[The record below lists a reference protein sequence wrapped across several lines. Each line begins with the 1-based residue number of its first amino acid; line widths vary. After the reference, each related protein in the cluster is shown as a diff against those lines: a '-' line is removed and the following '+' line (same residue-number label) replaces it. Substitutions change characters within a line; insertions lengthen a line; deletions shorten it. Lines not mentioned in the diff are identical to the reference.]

1 LTGIYAYIFADEFN
15 THQASFIIK
24 KYSDMENQT
33 FISKQVLNEL
43 KQIKNLLFD
52 NKTVFNVEELAQ
64 YTGLSKSKIYKLLSK
79 KLIPTG
85 TNANIRQKF
94 FYKDDID
101 QWLMGTSKEEL
112 EAEEEFNNLLARK
125 RKS

>member
-1 LTGIYAYIFADEFN
+1 
-15 THQASFIIK
+15 
-24 KYSDMENQT
+24 MENQA

-43 KQIKNLLFD
+43 KQIKTLLAE

-85 TNANIRQKF
+85 NNANIRQKF
-94 FYKDDID
+94 FYKKDID
-101 QWLMGTSKEEL
+101 LWLMGISKEEL
-112 EAEEEFNNLLARK
+112 ELENEFNRMLSENRK
-125 RKS
+125 K

>member
-1 LTGIYAYIFADEFN
+1 
-15 THQASFIIK
+15 
-24 KYSDMENQT
+24 MENQA

-43 KQIKNLLFD
+43 KQIKILLAE

-94 FYKDDID
+94 FYKKDID
-101 QWLMGTSKEEL
+101 LWLMGISKEEL
-112 EAEEEFNNLLARK
+112 EIEDEFNKMLSGNRK
-125 RKS
+125 R

>member
-1 LTGIYAYIFADEFN
+1 M
-15 THQASFIIK
+15 SP
-24 KYSDMENQT
+24 MENQA

-43 KQIKNLLFD
+43 KQIKTLLAE

-64 YTGLSKSKIYKLLSK
+64 YTGLSKSKIYKLLSQ

-94 FYKDDID
+94 FYKKDID
-101 QWLMGTSKEEL
+101 LWLMGISKGEL
-112 EAEEEFNNLLARK
+112 DIEDEFNKMLLENRK
-125 RKS
+125 R

>member
-1 LTGIYAYIFADEFN
+1 
-15 THQASFIIK
+15 
-24 KYSDMENQT
+24 MENQA
-33 FISKQVLNEL
+33 FISTQVLNEL
-43 KQIKNLLFD
+43 KQIKTLLAE

-94 FYKDDID
+94 FYKKDID
-101 QWLMGTSKEEL
+101 LWLMGISKEEL
-112 EAEEEFNNLLARK
+112 EIEGEFNKMLSENRK
-125 RKS
+125 R

>member
-1 LTGIYAYIFADEFN
+1 M
-15 THQASFIIK
+15 SR
-24 KYSDMENQT
+24 MENQA
-33 FISKQVLNEL
+33 FLSKQVLTEL
-43 KQIKNLLFD
+43 KQIKTLLAE

-94 FYKDDID
+94 FYKKDID
-101 QWLMGTSKEEL
+101 LWLMGISREEL
-112 EAEEEFNNLLARK
+112 EAEEEFNNSLSRNRK
-125 RKS
+125 A